1 MIVTCDKCGCEFTVM
16 LKEEQ
21 KKIDGIEVT
30 RTFLECPECG
40 QQYNSFYDSQSTLVL
55 KKQIKKRT
63 EELKTIKNE
72 SQYKRKLKDISKKQ
86 KRLERETKIL
96 ENKFIKQKFEEESR
110 EQTKT
115 K

>member
-1 MIVTCDKCGCEFTVM
+1 MWTTV
-16 LKEEQ
+16 Q
-21 KKIDGIEVT
+21 FI
-30 RTFLECPECG
+30 
-40 QQYNSFYDSQSTLVL
+40 LVL

-96 ENKFIKQKFEEESR
+96 ENKFIKQKIEEEAR
-110 EQTKT
+110 ERTN
-115 K
+115 